1 MSMQVDFM
9 DADDM
14 AVDPEVEREQWIPEL
29 EPRKGWRGRLWARRP
44 ESQGVIEGCQ
54 ISDGVSPAV

>member
-1 MSMQVDFM
+1 M

-44 ESQGVIEGCQ
+44 ESQVVIEGCQ

>member
-1 MSMQVDFM
+1 MRLKNVSMQVDFM

-14 AVDPEVEREQWIPEL
+14 ALDPEVVRKQWIPEL

-44 ESQGVIEGCQ
+44 ESQALRV
-54 ISDGVSPAV
+54 